1 MFSMSKNYIVFD
13 SMMVP
18 PQKNIFLLLYCIIFD
33 NKFLLILRNSKLL
46 SINFLCV
53 TLSHMSIGAGV
64 VVAVTFQQVDNAPD
78 TETGTERD
86 NEGLKNGDCLFKK
99 CHIVC

>member
-1 MFSMSKNYIVFD
+1 MQGRLDREQPGEQRYKDHADYGYTSARHE
-13 SMMVP
+13 
-18 PQKNIFLLLYCIIFD
+18 LLHALA
-33 NKFLLILRNSKLL
+33 L
-46 SINFLCV
+46 
-53 TLSHMSIGAGV
+53 GAGV

-78 TETGTERD
+78 TETSTERD

>member
-1 MFSMSKNYIVFD
+1 MSKNYIVFD

-53 TLSHMSIGAGV
+53 TLSHMSIGARV
-64 VVAVTFQQVDNAPD
+64 VVSVTFQQVDDAPD
-78 TETGTERD
+78 TKTGTERD

>member
-53 TLSHMSIGAGV
+53 TLSHMSIGARV
-64 VVAVTFQQVDNAPD
+64 VVAVTFQQVDDTPD
-78 TETGTERD
+78 TKTSAQSD
-86 NEGLKNGDCLFKK
+86 NESLKNGNCLFKK

>member
-1 MFSMSKNYIVFD
+1 M
-13 SMMVP
+13 
-18 PQKNIFLLLYCIIFD
+18 
-33 NKFLLILRNSKLL
+33 

-53 TLSHMSIGAGV
+53 TLWHMSIGAGV
-64 VVAVTFQQVDNAPD
+64 VVAVTFQQVDDTPD
-78 TETGTERD
+78 TKTSAQSD

>member
-1 MFSMSKNYIVFD
+1 MLSI
-13 SMMVP
+13 
-18 PQKNIFLLLYCIIFD
+18 
-33 NKFLLILRNSKLL
+33 KFLR
-46 SINFLCV
+46 V
-53 TLSHMSIGAGV
+53 TLWHMSIGARV
-64 VVAVTFQQVDNAPD
+64 VVAVTFQQVDDAPD

>member
-1 MFSMSKNYIVFD
+1 
-13 SMMVP
+13 MVP

>member
-1 MFSMSKNYIVFD
+1 MQERLDREQPGEQRYKDHADYGYTSTGHE
-13 SMMVP
+13 
-18 PQKNIFLLLYCIIFD
+18 LLHAL
-33 NKFLLILRNSKLL
+33 
-46 SINFLCV
+46 
-53 TLSHMSIGAGV
+53 TLGAGV